1 MHLNVDTI
9 IFHAGEGGTLPPE
22 ALQTLAEA
30 ARSCRI
36 IAFPTDTVYGLGSTG
51 LIKAAARRI
60 YQMKARPSIK
70 PLPILVWST
79 DEAKRWVEWTES
91 AEKLS
96 KQFWPGA
103 LTLVL
108 KPTAAGRILT
118 FAEYQTIAIRVPNNP
133 LLLDI
138 LKVSQVPW
146 VSTSANISGLPALSV
161 AADVVKTFR
170 GLADFIVATGD
181 APGGESTVVDATQK
195 TIRILREGNISPSQ
209 ILEVCPSGN
218 AASVGAKQ

>member
-1 MHLNVDTI
+1 MSSHADTT
-9 IFHAGEGGTLPPE
+9 IFHAGEGGKLPPE

-30 ARSCRI
+30 ARSCRT

-79 DEAKRWVEWTES
+79 EEAKRWVEWTES
-91 AEKLS
+91 AEKLA
-96 KQFWPGA
+96 KRFWPGA

-108 KPTAAGRILT
+108 KPTVAGRVLT
-118 FAEYQTIAIRVPNNP
+118 FGEYQTVAIRVTAHN

-138 LKVSQVPW
+138 LKASQIPW
-146 VSTSANISGLPALSV
+146 VSTSANISGSPALS
-161 AADVVKTFR
+161 ASADVVKTFR
-170 GLADFIVATGD
+170 GLADFIVAAGD

-195 TIRILREGNISPSQ
+195 SVRVLREGRISSAQ
-209 ILEVCPSGN
+209 ILEVCPPENS
-218 AASVGAKQ
+218 ASAGAKK